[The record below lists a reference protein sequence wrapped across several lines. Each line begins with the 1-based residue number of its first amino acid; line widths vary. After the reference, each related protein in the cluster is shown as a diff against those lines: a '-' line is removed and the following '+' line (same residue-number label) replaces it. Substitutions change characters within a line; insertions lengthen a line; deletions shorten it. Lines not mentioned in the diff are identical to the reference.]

1 MVFHLE
7 KLESPSPEDALCQV
21 WLKIDPEV
29 LEKKIFKFVKNVISL
44 FRYYLHW
51 KKVWPFI
58 GKKLSP
64 HHQRM
69 HCAKFGWN
77 WPSDSKVIFFLFRQY
92 IFAILFLSPL
102 GNFLIWG
109 NLNSLHPRMLC
120 KFSWYWSWD
129 SG

>member
-69 HCAKFGWN
+69 HCAMFGWN
-77 WPSDSKVIFFLFRQY
+77 CLSGSRSGEEDSLISTIYFHYFVI
-92 IFAILFLSPL
+92 ISPWKRA
-102 GNFLIWG
+102 GPVIWT
-109 NLNSLHPRMLC
+109 NLNPLHPKLHC
-120 KFSWYWSWD
+120 AKFD
-129 SG
+129 